1 MFKTRITE
9 KLGIKYPIIQ
19 GAMLWMSKAELVSA
33 VSNAGGLGI
42 LSSATFF
49 TKEAFRQEVRKV
61 MSLTDKP
68 FAVNLVYLPVNRDR
82 PTDDFVDII
91 LEEEVKVVET
101 VGPIQPSLIEKL
113 HKAKIICIHKVTST
127 RHALAA
133 ERSGADAVTVEGFEC
148 AGHPGMDNVTSLILI
163 QRAVEQVKIPVIAA
177 GGFGNGKG
185 LVAALTMGA
194 EGILMGTRFFVTK
207 ECPAHPNIKEW
218 CLKAAETD
226 TIFALTSLRDP
237 VRYMRTDLAEK
248 VLDMEARGAGLQ
260 ELLTIIDGLK
270 NKQALE
276 SGDLSVGVCH
286 CSQYIGLIHDIPSV
300 KELID
305 RIMIEA
311 EGVMNRL
318 NSLQCNGGK

>member
-1 MFKTRITE
+1 VFKTRITE

-113 HKAKIICIHKVTST
+113 HKANIICIHKVTST

-133 ERSGADAVTVEGFEC
+133 ERSGVDAVTVEGFEC

-185 LVAALTMGA
+185 LVAALAMGA

-218 CLKAAETD
+218 CLKAAEMD
-226 TIFALTSLRDP
+226 TVFALTSLRDP
-237 VRYMRTDLAEK
+237 VRYMRTDLAER

-286 CSQYIGLIHDIPSV
+286 CSQYVGLIHDIPSV

-305 RIMIEA
+305 RIMSEA
-311 EGVMNRL
+311 EEVLNRL
-318 NSLQCNGGK
+318 NNLQYK

>member
-1 MFKTRITE
+1 
-9 KLGIKYPIIQ
+9 
-19 GAMLWMSKAELVSA
+19 
-33 VSNAGGLGI
+33 
-42 LSSATFF
+42 
-49 TKEAFRQEVRKV
+49 

-91 LEEEVKVVET
+91 LEEKVKIVET
-101 VGPIQPSLIEKL
+101 VGPTQPSLIEKL
-113 HKAKIICIHKVTST
+113 HKAGIMCIHKVTST

-133 ERSGADAVTVEGFEC
+133 ERSGVDAVSVEGFEC
-148 AGHPGMDNVTSLILI
+148 GGHPGMDNVTSLILI
-163 QRAVEQVKIPVIAA
+163 QRAVEEMKIPIIAG
-177 GGFGNGKG
+177 GGFGDGKG
-185 LVAALTMGA
+185 LVAALAIGA

-218 CLKAAETD
+218 CLKAKETD
-226 TIFALTSLRDP
+226 TVLALASLRNP
-237 VRYMRTDLAEK
+237 VRYMKTDLAER
-248 VLDMEARGAGLQ
+248 VLGMEARGAGLQ

-286 CSQYIGLIHDIPSV
+286 CSQYVGLIHDIPSV

-305 RIMIEA
+305 RTMREA
-311 EGVMNRL
+311 EAVITRL
-318 NSLQCNGGK
+318 NSLQNNGDEKVSLNFRCHD